1 MSEALSLVSVVVSID
16 GGVVVMLSLLEA
28 VLLVSVFVVAVVV
41 VDGVVGMLEPVD
53 VEGVVMLVVP
63 VVVPTGEVGSGSD
76 GCVDCCRCA
85 IHNAFELASGKAA
98 AGS

>member
-1 MSEALSLVSVVVSID
+1 
-16 GGVVVMLSLLEA
+16 
-28 VLLVSVFVVAVVV
+28 VV
-41 VDGVVGMLEPVD
+41 VDGVVGMLVPVD

-76 GCVDCCRCA
+76 GRVDCCRCA
-85 IHNAFELASGKAA
+85 IHNAFELASGKSA